1 MRARLRGGLLLAA
14 TLSGGVATAGDA
26 ASSVSVDALLRDHE
40 QLAGWLRD
48 HSRDVMAAAARLGQ
62 ARADV
67 ARSRLLPNPSLDTN
81 LSDLAIGETN
91 PPGLGFGDTAVLGIT
106 VSQTLEIGK
115 RGPRVRAARLR
126 LEAGAE
132 SYRDAWSDAIGR
144 ARLALGRVVHLRSRQ
159 AALEEN
165 LADARRVLDLQRSRL
180 DHGDISG
187 TDYDRLFVDGRVLE
201 AEVAQNGAEYRGAV
215 AACAAAL
222 FAACDAEGAD
232 LGALD
237 SATELL
243 SIDPAWEEALAL
255 RPDLRELEFEE
266 RSAREDAV
274 LAARSAIPDPSLSVG
289 YVRDKLTISGDQPR
303 TLVFGVSVPLPIF
316 ARGQYDAERARLRAD
331 ELRQTAAAAL
341 ARARADVA
349 ALLERRTTLARTLAD
364 LRDQALP
371 RSKSV
376 LDSTLAAV
384 TQGELSTTDLL
395 LARRTHTELVLKVMD
410 MQFAA
415 FSAGNDLRQSLGLDA
430 GLIRRNEGKPWTRR

>member
-1 MRARLRGGLLLAA
+1 MRVPLRGGLLLAV
-14 TLSGGVATAGDA
+14 TLSRGVAIAGDA
-26 ASSVSVDALLRDHE
+26 ASSVSVDALLRDPE

-62 ARADV
+62 ARADL
-67 ARSRLLPNPSLDTN
+67 ARSRLLPNPSLDSN
-81 LSDLAIGETN
+81 LSDVTVGETN
-91 PPGLGFGDTAVLGIT
+91 PPGLTFGDTAILGVT
-106 VSQTLEIGK
+106 VSQTVEIGK
-115 RGPRVRAARLR
+115 RGPRIRAARLR
-126 LEAGAE
+126 LDAGAE

-144 ARLALGRVVHLRSRQ
+144 ARLALGRVVQLRSRQ

-180 DHGDISG
+180 DQGDISG
-187 TDYDRLFVDGRVLE
+187 TDYDRLFVDTRVLG

-232 LGALD
+232 LSALD
-237 SATELL
+237 SATELA
-243 SIDPAWEEALAL
+243 SIDPAWEAALAL
-255 RPDLRELEFEE
+255 RPDLREMEFEE
-266 RSAREDAV
+266 RAARQDAV
-274 LAARSAIPDPSLSVG
+274 LAARGAIPDPSLNLG

-303 TLVFGVSVPLPIF
+303 TLVFGISVPLPIF
-316 ARGQYDAERARLRAD
+316 ARGQHDAERARLRAD
-331 ELRQTAAAAL
+331 ELKQTAAAAL
-341 ARARADVA
+341 ARARADVV
-349 ALLERRTTLARTLAD
+349 ALLEGRTTLARTLAD

-384 TQGELSTTDLL
+384 NQGELSTTDLL

-410 MQFAA
+410 LQFAA

-430 GLIRRNEGKPWTRR
+430 DLIRGNEGKPWMRP